1 MSERAQLT
9 YPFFSDLCLVP
20 VCISIGSLFPLYI
33 KQLLHWSFGFWKK
46 EDITACSY
54 FMNDGLGL
62 SYPNLDPSFIKY
74 EYKIINTW
82 WMCSHCH
89 RHSKHRRNVRGSV
102 ALYWVSVAW
111 RGGQSWDSGTT
122 WQALEICTQML
133 QEDGCLPA
141 ERLELSL
148 HCLNNCLSI
157 YNSTFQFSPLKKSQ
171 PFSDEWSLTSLCRIV
186 LYWHNKSVCRLYNSG
201 YVNGSLQNINTI
213 KVKLS
218 FTW

>member
-1 MSERAQLT
+1 
-9 YPFFSDLCLVP
+9 
-20 VCISIGSLFPLYI
+20 
-33 KQLLHWSFGFWKK
+33 
-46 EDITACSY
+46 
-54 FMNDGLGL
+54 MNDRLGL
-62 SYPNLDPSFIKY
+62 SYPNLDPSFIKH

-82 WMCSHCH
+82 WICSHCP
-89 RHSKHRRNVRGSV
+89 RHCEHIRNMRGSA
-102 ALYWVSVAW
+102 ALYRVSVAR

-148 HCLNNCLSI
+148 HRLNNCLSI
-157 YNSTFQFSPLKKSQ
+157 YNSTFQFSPVKKKEKRQHS
-171 PFSDEWSLTSLCRIV
+171 SDEWSLTSLCRVV
-186 LYWHNKSVCRLYNSG
+186 LYWHNKSVRRLYNSG